1 MGRDASGTRERLL
14 RGAEHVFA
22 RSGIDAPIREIHV
35 LAGQRNASAV
45 QYHFGSKQALMQAI
59 IERHALSDDER
70 ATIRADLR
78 PRRDDPRSMVDA
90 IVRRIVSYLGDE
102 SDRDFLRIAFQL
114 LVRSPVR
121 RHLVEGVDRPDIVSF
136 EAELDMIRG
145 AVPHLPQRVA
155 TERAVAGLTFITQQ
169 VAERARIIDD
179 SPGELILD
187 EVDFVANLVDMT
199 TALLT
204 APAGV
209 ATTTSS
215 VA

>member
-1 MGRDASGTRERLL
+1 
-14 RGAEHVFA
+14 
-22 RSGIDAPIREIHV
+22 
-35 LAGQRNASAV
+35 
-45 QYHFGSKQALMQAI
+45 MQAI

-70 ATIRADLR
+70 AAIRADLR
-78 PRRDDPRSMVDA
+78 SATRRPPQHGRRDRCGGW
-90 IVRRIVSYLGDE
+90 SYLGDE

-187 EVDFVANLVDMT
+187 EVDFVTNLVDMT